1 MKECCLLLGER
12 SKKYGEIECCH
23 TDRSIACAIS
33 VGSDAASPSLIY
45 KGNKTSPNE
54 DALFACDHERRII
67 LAVADSHFGHWASHA
82 VITGLFE
89 SRDKLGSFES
99 IHRVF
104 HSICDTKHNHTER
117 SETTLALVSID
128 TATGEGIGVSFG
140 DSSILRINSAGV
152 LRQNVKN
159 SHYITPNRP
168 LSLDAGFA
176 NELKFAVDKG
186 DVLMLFTDGVDEC
199 HYGCPET
206 SVQDNHIHELYSK
219 YPRNV
224 AQFVSAL
231 AALALSGVNGNPGGQ
246 DNVAI
251 AAALI

>member
-12 SKKYGEIECCH
+12 SIRYGQIECCH
-23 TDRSIACAIS
+23 IDRYIACAIS
-33 VGSDAASPSLIY
+33 VGSDVASPSLIY
-45 KGNKTSPNE
+45 KGNKDSPNE
-54 DALFACDHERRII
+54 DAVFGCVHEGRVIV
-67 LAVADSHFGHWASHA
+67 AVADSHFGHWASHA
-82 VITGLFE
+82 VISGLFE
-89 SRDKLGSFES
+89 SRGKLNSFES
-99 IHRVF
+99 IYQVCN
-104 HSICDTKHNHTER
+104 SICDTKHNHTER

-128 TATGEGIGVSFG
+128 TTTGQGIGVSFG

-168 LSLDAGFA
+168 LSMEASFA
-176 NELKFAVDKG
+176 NELKFSMDKD

-199 HYGCPET
+199 HYGYPET

-231 AALALSGVNGNPGGQ
+231 AALALSGVNGSPGGQ
-246 DNVAI
+246 DNIAI
-251 AAALI
+251 AAASL

>member
-1 MKECCLLLGER
+1 MKECCLLLGEG

-23 TDRSIACAIS
+23 IDQSIACAIS
-33 VGSDAASPSLIY
+33 VGSDVASPSLMY

-54 DALFACDHERRII
+54 DALFACDHEGRII
-67 LAVADSHFGHWASHA
+67 LAVADSHFGHWASHV
-82 VITGLFE
+82 VISGLLE
-89 SRDKLGSFES
+89 GRSRLNSFES
-99 IHRVF
+99 IYQVF
-104 HSICDTKHNHTER
+104 NSICDTKQSHTER

-128 TATGEGIGVSFG
+128 ITTGQGIGVSFG

-168 LSLDAGFA
+168 LSLDASFA
-176 NELKFAVDKG
+176 NELKFTVDKG

-219 YPRNV
+219 YSRNV
-224 AQFVSAL
+224 TQFVSAL
-231 AALALSGVNGNPGGQ
+231 AALALSGVNGSPGGQ
-246 DNVAI
+246 DNIAI
-251 AAALI
+251 AAASL